1 MECRADN
8 SSVKKKTMIELQRR
22 SDAPTKVQGI
32 LLNKTYT
39 LLAACSFRLIHV
51 VLSCTSY
58 FSNCLELLFATFL
71 WTSSFLEMQSSSC
84 GFVVDR
90 FSDEKRSWFSMFLS
104 TFSFSIIVNTIM
116 SSDVFLYVSVSH
128 VQNTSAS
135 LFATTPT
142 QRTLQVASHVSPAFA
157 ADITRGSQLL
167 VL

>member
-1 MECRADN
+1 M
-8 SSVKKKTMIELQRR
+8 
-22 SDAPTKVQGI
+22 
-32 LLNKTYT
+32 
-39 LLAACSFRLIHV
+39 
-51 VLSCTSY
+51 
-58 FSNCLELLFATFL
+58 
-71 WTSSFLEMQSSSC
+71 
-84 GFVVDR
+84 DR

-135 LFATTPT
+135 LCATTPT

-157 ADITRGSQLL
+157 ADITRGSRSL